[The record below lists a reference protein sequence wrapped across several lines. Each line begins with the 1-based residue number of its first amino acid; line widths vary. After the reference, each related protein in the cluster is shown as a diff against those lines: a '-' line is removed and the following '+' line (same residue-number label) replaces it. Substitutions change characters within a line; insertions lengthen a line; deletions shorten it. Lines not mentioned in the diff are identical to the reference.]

1 MGDLMNDAI
10 FSMAEA
16 KFAMGDF
23 NQMVLNRTD
32 KAQLKATAKKDN
44 VAGIF
49 VCPIL
54 ISCFL
59 PRYALVQSAVLRSHV
74 VCLSLRL
81 SICL

>member
-10 FSMAEA
+10 FSMTEA

-23 NQMVLNRTD
+23 NQVVLNRTD

-49 VCPIL
+49 V
-54 ISCFL
+54 
-59 PRYALVQSAVLRSHV
+59 YV
-74 VCLSLRL
+74 
-81 SICL
+81 